1 MSTRALTREELIE
14 FVRQNFDPEDIWS
27 AHELETDHDECYL
40 GLTQALSAAED
51 EGWVNPSDPRT
62 YDPWHV
68 EQMTDHLGL
77 TVGHRTRTI
86 EAYHDTQG
94 HTGAVQWCK
103 HPMCSRE
110 EN

>member
-1 MSTRALTREELIE
+1 MSIRAELIE
-14 FVRQNFDPEDIWS
+14 FVRQNFDPEDIWPDL
-27 AHELETDHDECYL
+27 HDGTDCY
-40 GLTQALSAAED
+40 GTLTEALSAAQD
-51 EGWVNPSDPRT
+51 EGWVDPTDPCT
-62 YDPWHV
+62 YELWHM
-68 EQMTDHLGL
+68 EQMTDHPGL
-77 TVGHRTRTI
+77 TVGPSTRTI